1 MGDTLDNNYG
11 LMDVFYDMGLCRE
24 LTAVAHAVPVH
35 STPGLS
41 KYVIVIVVED
51 PLVVVIAHGPAQ
63 TKQNNNDS
71 NIVTMSSSLTQH
83 REAHQS
89 SLSSHT
95 ASLAGVRSCCLLWC
109 TGGSRGQET
118 SQSEHKAGSANIKTV
133 LQTWDMAVETKRQ
146 RNRSRDM
153 FSN

>member
-1 MGDTLDNNYG
+1 MGLLSIKSVRIMILSRMWGDTLDNNYG

-51 PLVVVIAHGPAQ
+51 PLVVVIAHSPAQ
-63 TKQNNNDS
+63 TKHNNDHDS

-83 REAHQS
+83 REAHRS

-95 ASLAGVRSCCLLWC
+95 ASLAGVRSCCLQWC
-109 TGGSRGQET
+109 TWGSRGQET
-118 SQSEHKAGSANIKTV
+118 SQSEHKARSANIKTV
-133 LQTWDMAVETKRQ
+133 L
-146 RNRSRDM
+146 
-153 FSN
+153 